1 MKKLQDLKFNE
12 HQLIKNLVTLMVSWR
27 LLLFIFQ
34 VTAMGVLAFKRS
46 FPYVKELL
54 KPFGQAIF
62 WQWANFD
69 GVHYLTIVQQGYL
82 NTGFIQAF
90 FPLYPLGV
98 RYLTAIWQ
106 NYLVSGLL
114 LSHLCFLA
122 ALAVFYKLL
131 RLDYSANTS
140 FKSLVFLICF
150 PTSFYFAAF
159 YSESLFL
166 LLVLLSFWL
175 MRQKRWLVSAICISL
190 ASATR
195 LVGLFLIPALI
206 WEFWQVNKL
215 HNPGSKLKS
224 LKMMLAFLIAPTGWL
239 AYSLYL
245 KQHFGDFF
253 LYAHVQGA
261 YGAQRTSGKII
272 LLYQVFWRYLKMLLT
287 VQKNSW
293 VYYTVVLEFLAGA
306 GFLLLLLLAF
316 NKKLRI
322 RWSYLFYALPA
333 YLLPT
338 LTGTF
343 SSMPRYVLTL
353 FPAFIVLGSIKNS
366 RVLTLL
372 LFFFLALLWLSTALF
387 TQGYWIG

>member
-1 MKKLQDLKFNE
+1 MKSLQDLKFNE
-12 HQLIKNLVTLMVSWR
+12 HQLIKNLVALIVSWR

-46 FPYVKELL
+46 FPYIKELL
-54 KPFGQAIF
+54 RPFGQAIF

-69 GVHYLTIVQQGYL
+69 GVHYLTIAQKGYL
-82 NTGFIQAF
+82 DTGFIQAF

-106 NYLVSGLL
+106 NYLISGLL
-114 LSHLCFLA
+114 LSHVCFLA
-122 ALAVFYKLL
+122 ALVVFYKLL
-131 RLDYSANTS
+131 RLDYSPNIS

-206 WEFWQVNKL
+206 WEFWQAEKSAIWR
-215 HNPGSKLKS
+215 SKLKIVN
-224 LKMMLAFLIAPTGWL
+224 LLIAPLGWL

-253 LYAHVQGA
+253 LYAHVQGV
-261 YGAQRTSGKII
+261 YGAQRTSGKIV
-272 LLYQVFWRYLKMLLT
+272 LLYQVFGVM
-287 VQKNSW
+287 
-293 VYYTVVLEFLAGA
+293 
-306 GFLLLLLLAF
+306 
-316 NKKLRI
+316 
-322 RWSYLFYALPA
+322 
-333 YLLPT
+333 
-338 LTGTF
+338 
-343 SSMPRYVLTL
+343 
-353 FPAFIVLGSIKNS
+353 
-366 RVLTLL
+366 
-372 LFFFLALLWLSTALF
+372 
-387 TQGYWIG
+387 